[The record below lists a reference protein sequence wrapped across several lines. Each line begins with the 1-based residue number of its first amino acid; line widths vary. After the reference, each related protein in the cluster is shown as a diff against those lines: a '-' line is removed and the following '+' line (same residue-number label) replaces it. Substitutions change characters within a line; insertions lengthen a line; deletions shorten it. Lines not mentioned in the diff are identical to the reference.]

1 MCYGFD
7 SKFRRSERVTEKMVM
22 AGILPEVI
30 VLDAGDQAVW
40 FSNAGTIKV
49 EFDPQRCPFSSNV
62 MQAPAGVR
70 LASGATRP
78 GIASGGYR
86 YKLSLNDVVVGHGEV
101 LVRGK

>member
-1 MCYGFD
+1 M
-7 SKFRRSERVTEKMVM
+7 TEKMVM

-78 GIASGGYR
+78 GIAAGGYR